1 MPALDPTPFLTLI
14 VCVRQ
19 VSGCGAGARRSEW
32 SSPCPRR
39 KPGEWGRWRS
49 FGTSTSSTGARLSSC
64 TRSGA
69 TAGGQR
75 ARAGCSAVG
84 APAPCAVSREARLYA
99 RLVPAR
105 AFTLVMRVSSCFL
118 RPSGVSSSLLPAH
131 TRQEPRR
138 SRPQAQG
145 GCRRRR
151 RERGR
156 GLGERRHRAL
166 VALTPIGGRLPQM
179 GVRGGSHVSHWCY
192 RDLCTARSC

>member
-118 RPSGVSSSLLPAH
+118 RPSGVSSSLCPLILGRNLGDRGH
-131 TRQEPRR
+131 RR
-138 SRPQAQG
+138 KVAAEG
-145 GCRRRR
+145 AAE
-151 RERGR
+151 REGAASASGAT
-156 GLGERRHRAL
+156 GLWSL
-166 VALTPIGGRLPQM
+166 
-179 GVRGGSHVSHWCY
+179 
-192 RDLCTARSC
+192 